1 MSTYTGGQFVVGNI
15 YKIATIGGT
24 SFASIGASSNSPGVS
39 FQATGTGAGITGTA
53 YGTDI
58 IPVAT
63 GASPNVMSPAAY
75 ATLLQSLA
83 GNSLPNGYILP
94 AELLNNMIRQATF
107 IAAGLASWLVEQG
120 ISVPDDG
127 NLVNLVSEMGSAFS
141 QVPTGMILPFS
152 GITVPT
158 GFIALPV
165 AATTKSRTTYAA
177 LNAVLA
183 ADGYPWGVGDGST
196 TFNIPFVATGG
207 ALRNGGT
214 VGASDVGIVLAHTHT
229 YSGPGGGS
237 FVGSAGGYDN
247 YPAALQTSAQTPA
260 GGASNIPSG
269 SNVNWC
275 IKY

>member
-24 SFASIGASSNSPGVS
+24 SFTSIGASSDLPGVS

-63 GASPNVMSPAAY
+63 GASPNVMSPVAY

-177 LNAVLA
+177 LNTVLA

-214 VGASDVGIVLAHTHT
+214 IGANDVGVVLNHTHSIPS
-229 YSGPGGGS
+229 YSTSGQSGS
-237 FVGSAGGYDN
+237 GQATIQAGYV
-247 YPAALQTSAQTPA
+247 QTFGQTPA
-260 GGASNIPSG
+260 GGASNIPAG